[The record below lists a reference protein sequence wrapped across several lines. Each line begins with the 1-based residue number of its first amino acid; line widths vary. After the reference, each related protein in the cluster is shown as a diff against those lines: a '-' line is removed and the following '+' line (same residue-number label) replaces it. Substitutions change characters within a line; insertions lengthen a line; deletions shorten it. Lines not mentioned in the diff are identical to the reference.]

1 MDEYIKNQPL
11 INIGCLGCVSDGKST
26 LIKCLTGIKT
36 QRHSREKNENLSIK
50 QGYANLKIY
59 ENEKLINHISFV
71 DCPGHQDLI
80 LTLLT
85 SLCLMDGVIIVIA
98 VNNPIN
104 TKQQLKH
111 QLLAVKLLK
120 IKKIIVCLNKIDLI
134 DIQITKER
142 KKELDILFNEYGIS
156 PVIIIPTSFN
166 KNIGI
171 DTVLLYV
178 KSIFTQYEYINKI
191 DLIPLFSVNR
201 SFDIN
206 KPGVSWENVKGGII
220 GGTLLQG
227 KLKINDSLYISP
239 GINNINNN
247 GKNLNTPIESIQS
260 DNLILQQI
268 IPGGLIGL
276 GTDIESFLCKNDNLK
291 GSLCSTKELILYD
304 EIKLKILDVAHP
316 ITIGTVNLLILSN
329 VCECNIIKVNNNVL
343 TCKLKN
349 KIHVPDNYYII
360 IYNNTPINIIAN
372 AILFID

>member
-120 IKKIIVCLNKIDLI
+120 N
-134 DIQITKER
+134 
-142 KKELDILFNEYGIS
+142 
-156 PVIIIPTSFN
+156 
-166 KNIGI
+166 
-171 DTVLLYV
+171 
-178 KSIFTQYEYINKI
+178 
-191 DLIPLFSVNR
+191 
-201 SFDIN
+201 
-206 KPGVSWENVKGGII
+206 
-220 GGTLLQG
+220 
-227 KLKINDSLYISP
+227 
-239 GINNINNN
+239 
-247 GKNLNTPIESIQS
+247 
-260 DNLILQQI
+260 
-268 IPGGLIGL
+268 
-276 GTDIESFLCKNDNLK
+276 
-291 GSLCSTKELILYD
+291 
-304 EIKLKILDVAHP
+304 
-316 ITIGTVNLLILSN
+316 
-329 VCECNIIKVNNNVL
+329 
-343 TCKLKN
+343 
-349 KIHVPDNYYII
+349 
-360 IYNNTPINIIAN
+360 
-372 AILFID
+372 